1 MRRFVRRPSP
11 AMIVAL
17 IALVAATAGNA
28 IADQVT
34 AAVSALKANS
44 VTSTSVKNGSL
55 LTKDFKKSELKK
67 LTGKTGKT
75 GATGAAGAAGAAGP
89 QGPAGTPDGYT
100 KTEADAAFLGKTAKS
115 ADADKLDGVDG
126 SSFVTGGGSQNFGS
140 QLLNSGDANKTLLTI
155 PNIGVITTTCTNGSP
170 ETMQIIVT
178 NDQSSIVR
186 MSYAILPDA
195 SSATDN
201 DVGGRQLA
209 ASGGN
214 FNFNLGADNSQ
225 VTLQFTKTT
234 GAGLFTTT
242 NTASVL
248 LTAITNPT
256 SDADKCR
263 FQAQVQTGSS
273 GFSFVIFTPVLLP

>member
-28 IADQVT
+28 IADQVN

-44 VTSTSVKNGSL
+44 VTSKSVKNGSL
-55 LTKDFKKSELKK
+55 LVKDFKKSELKK

-75 GATGAAGAAGAAGP
+75 GATGPAGAAGAAGAAGP

-140 QLLNSGDANKTLLTI
+140 TLMSGGAADVTLLTI
-155 PNIGVITTTCTNGSP
+155 PNIGKVKVGCATGAPEAMDITL
-170 ETMQIIVT
+170 E
-178 NDQSSIVR
+178 NDQSSDIR
-186 MSYAILPDA
+186 FTSAQ
-195 SSATDN
+195 SSSTGTALL
-201 DVGGRQLA
+201 GRQLA
-209 ASGGN
+209 SGAT
-214 FNFNLGADNSQ
+214 FNYNLGTTNQ
-225 VTLQFTKTT
+225 QIVFQFTKTT
-234 GAGLFTTT
+234 GVSLFTTT

-248 LTAITNPT
+248 LTAFTNPT
-256 SDADKCR
+256 GDPDKCR
-263 FQAQVQTGSS
+263 YQAQVQTGSS
-273 GFSFVIFTPVLLP
+273 GFSFVIFNPVLLP